1 MKKENDVKKN
11 VVDGYFLCRH
21 SKPPQYL
28 ASGAPQS
35 WYAGSCNRDLES
47 RRCRFKNKVSP
58 RKVVI
63 RGLRIFSYARKHL
76 SDKKIGRCRIAA
88 FRHDRPL
95 CNAAFT
101 LIELLVVVL
110 IIGILAAVALPQYQK
125 VVLKTRLMQYI
136 QYVSAIQKS
145 NMLYYMENG
154 KYANDVRDL
163 DIDITQTAVEFKQ
176 ASWTGLE
183 FIAAY
188 FKNGNNTNCGP
199 GVNGTGVCLV
209 YFSSSARF
217 YLVAYQQNKIKCGGY
232 SALADSVCR
241 SLAGGKPGHAWD
253 GHDYDI
259 YEVRF

>member
-1 MKKENDVKKN
+1 MEKENDVKKN
-11 VVDGYFLCRH
+11 VVKISCHPGPCRTGTCGVCRLYRRLSHKANNRLCKTQLI
-21 SKPPQYL
+21 S
-28 ASGAPQS
+28 
-35 WYAGSCNRDLES
+35 
-47 RRCRFKNKVSP
+47 
-58 RKVVI
+58 
-63 RGLRIFSYARKHL
+63 
-76 SDKKIGRCRIAA
+76 GRCRIAA

>member
-125 VVLKTRLMQYI
+125 AVIRSRYATLKNLTH
-136 QYVSAIQKS
+136 AIAQAQE
-145 NMLYYMENG
+145 LYYLGNG
-154 KYANDVRDL
+154 QYATDFEDL
-163 DIDITQTAVEFKQ
+163 DIGMPPGKLDTSTASRYKYDWGSCNISATQAWCKGGNISMQ
-176 ASWTGLE
+176 YQIYLQRASL
-183 FIAAY
+183 
-188 FKNGNNTNCGP
+188 NP
-199 GVNGTGVCLV
+199 GVRKCISFVVDINDVSNQVCKNETRANESLDFGT
-209 YFSSSARF
+209 YRTWQ
-217 YLVAYQQNKIKCGGY
+217 YQ
-232 SALADSVCR
+232 
-241 SLAGGKPGHAWD
+241 
-253 GHDYDI
+253 
-259 YEVRF
+259 